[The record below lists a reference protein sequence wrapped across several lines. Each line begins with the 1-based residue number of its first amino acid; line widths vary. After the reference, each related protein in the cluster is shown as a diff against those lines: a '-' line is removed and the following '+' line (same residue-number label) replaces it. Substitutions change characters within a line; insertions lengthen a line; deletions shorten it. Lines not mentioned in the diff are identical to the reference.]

1 MKILVLADVLF
12 PDTIGGAGRVAYNL
26 SLELAQKGH
35 DVHIITRNINGQFPG
50 YQVIDTNL
58 YVHRFFIP
66 SNQSS
71 SLFFSEIKN
80 SYLLAKILKE
90 NVTFDL
96 ICIHQSL
103 VSMGPLLSC
112 RFKNIPVIH
121 YFHSPWHEEY
131 LIKISKPRKRD
142 NAVARAMRLIEKRI
156 MLKASG
162 IIVLSH
168 FMRNKLLEIHNPHCE
183 ISIIPAG
190 VDLDDFHLPDSDK
203 ASAKQKTQLASD
215 KTIFLTV
222 RNLVP
227 RMGLETLIETFNRSK
242 TLRKNSILL
251 LGGRGNLEHRLKS
264 MVDKLGLRDTVHF
277 LDHIP
282 DEDLPGIYQAADYF
296 VLPTEKL
303 EGFGLVILEAMAC
316 GTPVLGTPVGAI
328 PEIIGQF
335 DKRLIFKGTNWE
347 DIKEKMEDIIER
359 PDLYYFDPK
368 ACRKFVQENYSW
380 KKAAN
385 DFEEVAIRL
394 MT

>member
-1 MKILVLADVLF
+1 MKILVLTDVLF

-26 SLELAQKGH
+26 SLELGQKGH
-35 DVHIITRNINGQFPG
+35 DVHIITRNVNGQFPA

-66 SNQSS
+66 LNQSL

-80 SYLLAKILKE
+80 SYLLSKMLNE
-90 NVTFDL
+90 YVTFDL
-96 ICIHQSL
+96 ICLHQSL
-103 VSMGPLLSC
+103 VSIGPLLSC
-112 RFKNIPVIH
+112 RLKNIPVIH

-131 LIKISKPRKRD
+131 LIKRSKPRKRD
-142 NAVARAMRLIEKRI
+142 KAVARVMRLIEKRI
-156 MLKASG
+156 MLKASR
-162 IIVLSH
+162 IIVLSN
-168 FMRNKLLEIHNPHCE
+168 FMRNKLLEIHNPRCE

-190 VDLDDFHLPDSDK
+190 VDLDDFHLPDGDK
-203 ASAKQKTQLASD
+203 ASAKQKTELPSD

-227 RMGLETLIETFNRSK
+227 RMGLENLIMAFGRSEALKKTGTLLI
-242 TLRKNSILL
+242 
-251 LGGRGNLEHRLKS
+251 GGHGFLEDQLKAL
-264 MVDKLGLRDTVHF
+264 VDKLGIANNIRF
-277 LDHIP
+277 LGHIP
-282 DEDLPGIYQAADYF
+282 DKNLPGIYQAADYF

-328 PEIIGQF
+328 PEIIRPF
-335 DKRLIFKGTNWE
+335 DERLIFKGTNWK

-359 PDLYYFDPK
+359 PDLYFFDPK
-368 ACRKFVQENYSW
+368 ACRKFVEENYSW
-380 KKAAN
+380 KKVAD